1 MRFSSSIRLT
11 SATQRGF
18 EEVTSL
24 QPSDSVVHT
33 SSCAERNNGL
43 DAIWYHA
50 YISDV
55 EVVHTD
61 EFGEWWDGLSEDEQ
75 EDVARVV
82 ELLRGAGVLL
92 SFPHSSA
99 LKGTKQPLRE
109 LRARQGASPLRVVY
123 AFDPKRDA
131 VLLIGGDK
139 GSDARFYERIIPRA
153 ERIWKEY
160 LDEQAKGLHEEE
172 P

>member
-1 MRFSSSIRLT
+1 
-11 SATQRGF
+11 
-18 EEVTSL
+18 
-24 QPSDSVVHT
+24 
-33 SSCAERNNGL
+33 
-43 DAIWYHA
+43 
-50 YISDV
+50 V

-109 LRARQGASPLRVVY
+109 LRPRQGASPLRVVY
-123 AFDPKRDA
+123 AFDSKRDA

-139 GSDARFYERIIPRA
+139 GSDARFYERIVRRA

-160 LDEQAKGLHEEE
+160 LAEQAKGLHEEE

>member
-1 MRFSSSIRLT
+1 M
-11 SATQRGF
+11 
-18 EEVTSL
+18 
-24 QPSDSVVHT
+24 
-33 SSCAERNNGL
+33 
-43 DAIWYHA
+43 
-50 YISDV
+50 

-61 EFGEWWDGLSEDEQ
+61 EFRDWWDGLSEDEQ

-109 LRARQGASPLRVVY
+109 LRPRQGASPLRVVY

-139 GSDARFYERIIPRA
+139 GGDARFYERIIPRA

>member
-1 MRFSSSIRLT
+1 MRH
-11 SATQRGF
+11 
-18 EEVTSL
+18 
-24 QPSDSVVHT
+24 D
-33 SSCAERNNGL
+33 GL
-43 DAIWYHA
+43 DAIWLTT
-50 YISDV
+50 YIPLV

-61 EFGEWWDGLSEDEQ
+61 EFGEWWDLLSADEQ

-92 SFPHSSA
+92 NFPHSSA
-99 LKGTKQPLRE
+99 LEGTKHPLRE
-109 LRARQGASPLRVVY
+109 LRLRQGASPLRVVY
-123 AFDPKRDA
+123 AFDPHRDA
-131 VLLIGGDK
+131 VLLLGGDK

-160 LDEQAKGLHEEE
+160 LAEQAKGLHEEK